1 MTQIQVQHGNCT
13 GKSREN
19 NGQIE
24 RREGTNRME
33 KARICLW
40 VIVFLNVLS
49 LQVASADVSAESKE
63 EQATATLKDTEVS
76 RLAKQIWQ
84 AFFSADGRFRQEG
97 IFRDGSPNR
106 YRYRIRLRIGGNFPI
121 RSKVN
126 LGFRMV
132 TGATD
137 DPTTGNVDLDNY
149 FSKKGFNLDRLF
161 LRYSPSSLLT
171 ITMGKFAN
179 PFEHVELVFHN
190 DVQLEGAAQQFRLK
204 DVGFI
209 DQVQLNFGQ
218 FVLDEIKTKPDT
230 NLFAG
235 QLFVKGFHF
244 KGLSFGTTLYEYR
257 NEDNIAQAVEEG
269 KLGGGDTNTRIGTGT
284 GTSSYLSGF
293 RMIEGLAKHEF
304 EIAAVPLWLLGAY
317 GQNLLADIN
326 DKAYWAEIGVGP
338 IARLRELKALYHYV
352 WVERESMIS
361 NYNNADIF
369 NPNTHGHELK
379 FVLPI
384 EKNISVEVLYFIAK
398 DIIASDTNPYQHKTR
413 LQIKVKF

>member
-1 MTQIQVQHGNCT
+1 MKNA
-13 GKSREN
+13 K
-19 NGQIE
+19 
-24 RREGTNRME
+24 
-33 KARICLW
+33 ICLW
-40 VIVFLNVLS
+40 VILFLNVLL
-49 LQVASADVSAESKE
+49 LQVASADALTDKE
-63 EQATATLKDTEVS
+63 PEGKDAS
-76 RLAKQIWQ
+76 QLAKQLWQ
-84 AFFSADGRFRQEG
+84 AFFSADARFRQEG

-106 YRYRIRLRIGGNFPI
+106 YRYRIRFRMNGSFPVHA
-121 RSKVN
+121 KVN

-149 FSKKGFNLDRLF
+149 FSKKSFSLDRLF
-161 LRYSPSSLLT
+161 LRYAPSQSLT

-190 DVQLEGAAQQFRLK
+190 DVQLEGAAQQFRVK

-209 DQVQLNFGQ
+209 DRVQLNLGQ
-218 FVLDEIKTKPDT
+218 FVLDEIKSSPDT

-244 KGLSFGTTLYEYR
+244 KGLSFGATLYEYR
-257 NEDNIAQAVEEG
+257 NEDNIAQAVEAG
-269 KLGGGDTNTRIGTGT
+269 RLGGGDTNTRIGAGT
-284 GTSSYLSGF
+284 GISSYLSGF
-293 RMIEGLAKHEF
+293 RTIEGLAKYEF
-304 EIAAVPLWLLGAY
+304 EIASVPLWLLGAY
-317 GQNLLADIN
+317 AQNLLADTD
-326 DKAYWAEIGVGP
+326 DKAYWAEIGIGP
-338 IARLRELKALYHYV
+338 TPHLGQLRALYHYV

-379 FVLPI
+379 FVLPV

-398 DIIASDTNPYQHKTR
+398 DIITDSTNPYQHKTR
-413 LQIKVKF
+413 LQIKAEF

>member
-1 MTQIQVQHGNCT
+1 M
-13 GKSREN
+13 EN
-19 NGQIE
+19 
-24 RREGTNRME
+24 
-33 KARICLW
+33 ARICLW
-40 VIVFLNVLS
+40 VIVFFSVLS
-49 LQVASADVSAESKE
+49 LQVAFADMPTESKGE
-63 EQATATLKDTEVS
+63 PATAALTDTEVS
-76 RLAKQIWQ
+76 QLAKQLWQ
-84 AFFSADGRFRQEG
+84 AFFSADARFRQES

-106 YRYRIRLRIGGNFPI
+106 YRYRIRLRMGGNFPI
-121 RSKVN
+121 NSKVN

-161 LRYSPSSLLT
+161 LRYTPSQSLT

-190 DVQLEGAAQQFRLK
+190 DVQLEGAAQQFRVK
-204 DVGFI
+204 GVGFI
-209 DQVQLNFGQ
+209 NQVQLNLGQ
-218 FVLDEIKTKPDT
+218 FVLDEIKSGADT

-244 KGLSFGTTLYEYR
+244 KGLSFGATLYEYR

-269 KLGGGDTNTRIGTGT
+269 RLGGGDTNTRIGAGT
-284 GTSSYLSGF
+284 GTSTYRSGF
-293 RMIEGLAKHEF
+293 RTIEGLAKHEF
-304 EIAAVPLWLLGAY
+304 EIGSVPLWLLGAY
-317 GQNLLADIN
+317 AQNLLADS
-326 DKAYWAEIGVGP
+326 DEKAYWAEIGAGP
-338 IARLRELKALYHYV
+338 ISRLGQLRALYRHV

-379 FVLPI
+379 FVLPV
-384 EKNISVEVLYFIAK
+384 EENISVDVLYFIAK
-398 DIIASDTNPYQHKTR
+398 DIIASDANPYQHKTR
-413 LQIKVKF
+413 LQLKVKF

>member
-1 MTQIQVQHGNCT
+1 MKNA
-13 GKSREN
+13 K
-19 NGQIE
+19 
-24 RREGTNRME
+24 
-33 KARICLW
+33 ICLW
-40 VIVFLNVLS
+40 VILFLNVLL
-49 LQVASADVSAESKE
+49 LQVASADALTDKE
-63 EQATATLKDTEVS
+63 PEGKDAS
-76 RLAKQIWQ
+76 QLAKQLWQ
-84 AFFSADGRFRQEG
+84 AFFSADARFRQEG

-106 YRYRIRLRIGGNFPI
+106 YRYRIRFRMNGSFPVHA
-121 RSKVN
+121 KVN

-149 FSKKGFNLDRLF
+149 FSKKAFNLDRLF
-161 LRYSPSSLLT
+161 LRYAPSQLLT

-190 DVQLEGAAQQFRLK
+190 DVQLEGAAQQFRVK

-209 DQVQLNFGQ
+209 DRVQLNLGQ
-218 FVLDEIKTKPDT
+218 FVLDEIKSSPDT

-244 KGLSFGTTLYEYR
+244 KGLSFGATLYEYR
-257 NEDNIAQAVEEG
+257 NEDNIAQAVEAG
-269 KLGGGDTNTRIGTGT
+269 RLGGGDTNTRIGAGT

-293 RMIEGLAKHEF
+293 RTIEGLAKYEF
-304 EIAAVPLWLLGAY
+304 EIASVPLWLLGAY
-317 GQNLLADIN
+317 AQNLLADTD
-326 DKAYWAEIGVGP
+326 DKAYWAEIGIGP
-338 IARLRELKALYHYV
+338 TPHLGQLRALYHYV

-379 FVLPI
+379 FVLPV

-398 DIIASDTNPYQHKTR
+398 DIITDSTNPYQHKTR
-413 LQIKVKF
+413 LQIKAEF

>member
-1 MTQIQVQHGNCT
+1 MKNA
-13 GKSREN
+13 K
-19 NGQIE
+19 
-24 RREGTNRME
+24 
-33 KARICLW
+33 ICLW
-40 VIVFLNVLS
+40 VILFLNVLL
-49 LQVASADVSAESKE
+49 LQVASADALTDKE
-63 EQATATLKDTEVS
+63 PEGKDAS
-76 RLAKQIWQ
+76 QLAKQLWQ
-84 AFFSADGRFRQEG
+84 AFFSADARFRQEG

-106 YRYRIRLRIGGNFPI
+106 YRYRIRFRMNGSFPVHA
-121 RSKVN
+121 KVN

-149 FSKKGFNLDRLF
+149 FSKKSFSLDRLF
-161 LRYSPSSLLT
+161 LRYAPSQSLT

-190 DVQLEGAAQQFRLK
+190 DVQLEGAAQQFRVK

-209 DQVQLNFGQ
+209 DRVQLNLGQ
-218 FVLDEIKTKPDT
+218 FVLDEIKSSPDT

-244 KGLSFGTTLYEYR
+244 KGLSFGATLYEYR
-257 NEDNIAQAVEEG
+257 NEDNIAQAVEAG
-269 KLGGGDTNTRIGTGT
+269 RLGGGDTNTRIGAGT

-293 RMIEGLAKHEF
+293 RTIEGLAKYEF
-304 EIAAVPLWLLGAY
+304 EIASVPLWLLGAY
-317 GQNLLADIN
+317 AQNLLADTD
-326 DKAYWAEIGVGP
+326 DKAYWAEIGIGP
-338 IARLRELKALYHYV
+338 TPHLGQLRALYHYV

-379 FVLPI
+379 FVLPV

-398 DIIASDTNPYQHKTR
+398 DIITDSTNPYQHKTR
-413 LQIKVKF
+413 LQIKAEF

>member
-1 MTQIQVQHGNCT
+1 
-13 GKSREN
+13 
-19 NGQIE
+19 
-24 RREGTNRME
+24 ME
-33 KARICLW
+33 KARIYLCA
-40 VIVFLNVLS
+40 IVFLSVLS
-49 LQVASADVSAESKE
+49 LQVASANAPIDKE
-63 EQATATLKDTEVS
+63 LEGKDAAQ
-76 RLAKQIWQ
+76 LAKQLWG
-84 AFFSADGRFRQEG
+84 AFFSADARFRQES

-106 YRYRIRLRIGGNFPI
+106 YRYRIRLRMGGNFPVH
-121 RSKVN
+121 SKVN

-137 DPTTGNVDLDNY
+137 DPTTGNVDFDNY

-161 LRYSPSSLLT
+161 LRYAPSQSLT
-171 ITMGKFAN
+171 ITMGKFPN
-179 PFEHVELVFHN
+179 PFEGVELVFHN
-190 DVQLEGAAQQFRLK
+190 DVQLEGAAQQFRVK

-209 DQVQLNFGQ
+209 NQVQLNLGQ
-218 FVLDEIKTKPDT
+218 FVLDEIKNGPDT

-257 NEDNIAQAVEEG
+257 NADNIAQAVEEG
-269 KLGGGDTNTRIGTGT
+269 RLGGGDTNTRIGAGT

-293 RMIEGLAKHEF
+293 RTIEGLAKHEF
-304 EIAAVPLWLLGAY
+304 EVGSVPLWLLGAY
-317 GQNLLADIN
+317 AQNILADTD
-326 DKAYWAEIGVGP
+326 DKAYWGEIGAGP
-338 IARLRELKALYHYV
+338 ISRLGQLHALYRYV

-369 NPNTHGHELK
+369 NPNAHGHELK

-384 EKNISVEVLYFIAK
+384 AENISVEVLYFIAK
-398 DIIASDTNPYQHKTR
+398 NIIADSANPYQHKTR

>member
-1 MTQIQVQHGNCT
+1 
-13 GKSREN
+13 
-19 NGQIE
+19 
-24 RREGTNRME
+24 ME
-33 KARICLW
+33 KARTCLW
-40 VIVFLNVLS
+40 VIVLLSVLS
-49 LQVASADVSAESKE
+49 PQVASADVLTESKGR
-63 EQATATLKDTEVS
+63 QAATALKDKEAS
-76 RLAKQIWQ
+76 QLAKQLWG
-84 AFFSADGRFRQEG
+84 AFFSADARFRQEG
-97 IFRDGSPNR
+97 IFRNGSPNR
-106 YRYRIRLRIGGNFPI
+106 YRYRIRLRMSGSFPI
-121 RSKVN
+121 HSKVN

-161 LRYSPSSLLT
+161 LRYAPSPLLT

-190 DVQLEGAAQQFRLK
+190 DVQLEGAAQQFRTK

-209 DQVQLNFGQ
+209 RQLQLNLGQ
-218 FVLDEIKTKPDT
+218 FILDEIKSRPDT

-235 QLFVKGFHF
+235 QLFVEGFHF
-244 KGLSFGTTLYEYR
+244 KGLSFGATLYEYW

-269 KLGGGDTNTRIGTGT
+269 RLGGGDTNTRIGAGT
-284 GTSSYLSGF
+284 GTSTYLSGF
-293 RMIEGLAKHEF
+293 RTIEGLAKYEF
-304 EIAAVPLWLLGAY
+304 EIASVSLWLLSAY
-317 GQNLLADIN
+317 AQNLLADTD

-338 IARLRELKALYHYV
+338 IPRLGQLRALYHYV
-352 WVERESMIS
+352 WVEQESMIS

-379 FVLPI
+379 LVLPI
-384 EKNISVEVLYFIAK
+384 EKNISIEALYFIAK
-398 DIIASDTNPYQHKTR
+398 DIIASSTNPYQHKTR

>member
-1 MTQIQVQHGNCT
+1 M
-13 GKSREN
+13 GKA
-19 NGQIE
+19 
-24 RREGTNRME
+24 
-33 KARICLW
+33 KICSW
-40 VIVFLNVLS
+40 VIVFLNILS
-49 LQVASADVSAESKE
+49 LQVASADMPTESKE
-63 EQATATLKDTEVS
+63 GQVATTLKDKDAS
-76 RLAKQIWQ
+76 QLAKQLWQ
-84 AFFSADGRFRQEG
+84 AFFSADARFRQEG

-106 YRYRIRLRIGGNFPI
+106 YRYRIRFRMNGSFPVHA
-121 RSKVN
+121 KVN

-149 FSKKGFNLDRLF
+149 FSKKSFSLDRLF
-161 LRYSPSSLLT
+161 LRYAPSQSLT

-190 DVQLEGAAQQFRLK
+190 DVQLEGAAQQFRVK

-209 DQVQLNFGQ
+209 RQVRLNLGQ
-218 FVLDEIKTKPDT
+218 FVLDEIKSSPDT

-244 KGLSFGTTLYEYR
+244 KGLSFGATLYEYR
-257 NEDNIAQAVEEG
+257 NEDNIAQAVEAG
-269 KLGGGDTNTRIGTGT
+269 RLGGGDTNTRIGAGT

-293 RMIEGLAKHEF
+293 RTIEGLAKYEF
-304 EIAAVPLWLLGAY
+304 EIASAPLWLLGAY
-317 GQNLLADIN
+317 AQNLLADTD
-326 DKAYWAEIGVGP
+326 DKAYWAEIGIGP
-338 IARLRELKALYHYV
+338 TPHLGQLRALYHYV

-379 FVLPI
+379 FVLPV

-398 DIIASDTNPYQHKTR
+398 DIITDSTNPYQHKTR
-413 LQIKVKF
+413 LQIKAEF

>member
-1 MTQIQVQHGNCT
+1 MEKTRVYLWIIIFLSVLSPQVVSANASID
-13 GKSREN
+13 KEP
-19 NGQIE
+19 
-24 RREGTNRME
+24 EGTD
-33 KARICLW
+33 AA
-40 VIVFLNVLS
+40 
-49 LQVASADVSAESKE
+49 Q
-63 EQATATLKDTEVS
+63 
-76 RLAKQIWQ
+76 LAKQLWQ
-84 AFFSADGRFRQEG
+84 GFFSADARFRQEG

-106 YRYRIRLRIGGNFPI
+106 YRYRIRLRMGGNFPI
-121 RSKVN
+121 HSKVD

-161 LRYSPSSLLT
+161 LRYTPSHSLT
-171 ITMGKFAN
+171 ITMGKFPN
-179 PFEHVELVFHN
+179 PFEGVELVFHN
-190 DVQLEGAAQQFRLK
+190 DVQLEGAAQQFRVK

-209 DQVQLNFGQ
+209 DQVQLNLGQ
-218 FVLDEIKTKPDT
+218 FVLDEIKSSPDT

-235 QLFVKGFHF
+235 QLFAKGFHF
-244 KGLSFGTTLYEYR
+244 KGLSFGATLYEYR

-269 KLGGGDTNTRIGTGT
+269 RLGGGDTNTRIGAGT

-293 RMIEGLAKHEF
+293 RTIEGLAKYEF
-304 EIAAVPLWLLGAY
+304 EIAAMPLWLLGAY
-317 GQNLLADIN
+317 AQNLLAVSD

-338 IARLRELKALYHYV
+338 IPHLGQLRALYHYV

-369 NPNTHGHELK
+369 NPNAHGHELK

-398 DIIASDTNPYQHKTR
+398 NIVADSTNPYQHKTR
-413 LQIKVKF
+413 LQLKVKF

>member
-1 MTQIQVQHGNCT
+1 MKNA
-13 GKSREN
+13 K
-19 NGQIE
+19 
-24 RREGTNRME
+24 
-33 KARICLW
+33 ICLW
-40 VIVFLNVLS
+40 VILFLNVLL
-49 LQVASADVSAESKE
+49 LQVASADALTDKEPESKDAS
-63 EQATATLKDTEVS
+63 Q
-76 RLAKQIWQ
+76 LAKQLWQ
-84 AFFSADGRFRQEG
+84 AFFSADARFRQEG

-106 YRYRIRLRIGGNFPI
+106 YRYRIRFRMNGSFPVHA
-121 RSKVN
+121 KVN

-149 FSKKGFNLDRLF
+149 FSKKSFSLDRLF
-161 LRYSPSSLLT
+161 LRYAPSQSLT

-190 DVQLEGAAQQFRLK
+190 DVQLEGAAQQFRVK

-209 DQVQLNFGQ
+209 DRVQLNLGQ
-218 FVLDEIKTKPDT
+218 FVLDEIKSSPDT

-244 KGLSFGTTLYEYR
+244 KGLSFGATLYEYR
-257 NEDNIAQAVEEG
+257 NEDNIAQAVEAG
-269 KLGGGDTNTRIGTGT
+269 RLGGGDTNTRIGAGT
-284 GTSSYLSGF
+284 GTSSYLFGF
-293 RMIEGLAKHEF
+293 RTIEGLAKHEF
-304 EIAAVPLWLLGAY
+304 EIGSVPLWLLGAY
-317 GQNLLADIN
+317 AQNLLADTD
-326 DKAYWAEIGVGP
+326 DKAYWAEIGIGP
-338 IARLRELKALYHYV
+338 TPHLGQLRALYHYV

-379 FVLPI
+379 FVLPV

-398 DIIASDTNPYQHKTR
+398 DIITDSTNPYQHKTR
-413 LQIKVKF
+413 LQIKAEF

>member
-1 MTQIQVQHGNCT
+1 M
-13 GKSREN
+13 K
-19 NGQIE
+19 
-24 RREGTNRME
+24 
-33 KARICLW
+33 KARIYLCAT
-40 VIVFLNVLS
+40 VFLSILS
-49 LQVASADVSAESKE
+49 LQVAPADASAESKE
-63 EQATATLKDTEVS
+63 EHAATTLKDTDIS
-76 RLAKQIWQ
+76 QQAKQLWGE
-84 AFFSADGRFRQEG
+84 FFFADARFRQEG
-97 IFRDGSPNR
+97 IFRDGSPSR
-106 YRYRIRLRIGGNFPI
+106 YRYRIRLRMGGNFPI
-121 RSKVN
+121 NSKVN

-161 LRYSPSSLLT
+161 LRYVPSQLLT
-171 ITMGKFAN
+171 VTVGKFPN

-190 DVQLEGAAQQFRLK
+190 DVQLEGAAQQFRLR

-209 DQVQLNFGQ
+209 DQLQLNLGQ
-218 FVLDEIKTKPDT
+218 FVLDEIRSSPDT

-235 QLFVKGFHF
+235 QLFVKGCHF
-244 KGLSFGTTLYEYR
+244 KGLSFGATLYEYR
-257 NEDNIAQAVEEG
+257 NEDNIAQAIEEG
-269 KLGGGDTNTRIGTGT
+269 RLGGGDTNTRVGART

-293 RMIEGLAKHEF
+293 RTIEGLAEHEV
-304 EIAAVPLWLLGAY
+304 EIGSVPLWLLGAY
-317 GQNLLADIN
+317 AQNILADAD

-338 IARLRELKALYHYV
+338 IPQLAQLRALYHYV

-379 FVLPI
+379 FVLPL

-398 DIIASDTNPYQHKTR
+398 DIIASAANPYRYKTR
-413 LQIKVKF
+413 LQLKVKF

>member
-1 MTQIQVQHGNCT
+1 MGC
-13 GKSREN
+13 
-19 NGQIE
+19 NGQVE
-24 RREGTNRME
+24 RHEGADMTERV
-33 KARICLW
+33 KVYLCA
-40 VIVFLNVLS
+40 IVFLSVLW
-49 LQVASADVSAESKE
+49 LQVAFADVVAESKE
-63 EQATATLKDTEVS
+63 QLAAATLKDTEVS
-76 RLAKQIWQ
+76 QLAKQLWG

-97 IFRDGSPNR
+97 VFRDGAPNR
-106 YRYRIRLRIGGNFPI
+106 YRYRIRLRMSGNFPI
-121 RSKVN
+121 HSKVN

-161 LRYSPSSLLT
+161 LRYAPSSLLT

-209 DQVQLNFGQ
+209 DQVQLNLGQ

-235 QLFVKGFHF
+235 QLFVEGFHF

-269 KLGGGDTNTRIGTGT
+269 RLGGGDTNTRLGAGT

-317 GQNLLADIN
+317 GQNLLADVN

-338 IARLRELKALYHYV
+338 IPRLRELKALYHYV

-369 NPNTHGHELK
+369 NPNAHGHELK
-379 FVLPI
+379 FVVPI

-398 DIIASDTNPYQHKTR
+398 DIIASDANPYQHKTR
-413 LQIKVKF
+413 LQIKAKF

>member
-1 MTQIQVQHGNCT
+1 MKNA
-13 GKSREN
+13 K
-19 NGQIE
+19 
-24 RREGTNRME
+24 
-33 KARICLW
+33 ICLW
-40 VIVFLNVLS
+40 VILFLNVLL
-49 LQVASADVSAESKE
+49 LQVASADALTDKEPESKDAS
-63 EQATATLKDTEVS
+63 Q
-76 RLAKQIWQ
+76 LAKQLWG
-84 AFFSADGRFRQEG
+84 AFFSADARFRQEG

-106 YRYRIRLRIGGNFPI
+106 YRYRIRFRMNGSFPVH
-121 RSKVN
+121 SKVN

-132 TGATD
+132 TGATN

-161 LRYSPSSLLT
+161 LRYAPSPLLT

-190 DVQLEGAAQQFRLK
+190 DVQLEGAAQQFWLK

-209 DQVQLNFGQ
+209 DQVQLNLGQ
-218 FVLDEIKTKPDT
+218 FVLDEIKSRPDT

-235 QLFVKGFHF
+235 QLFIEGFHF
-244 KGLSFGTTLYEYR
+244 NGLSFGTTLYEYR

-269 KLGGGDTNTRIGTGT
+269 RLGGGDTNTRIGAGT

-293 RMIEGLAKHEF
+293 RTIEGLAKYEF
-304 EIAAVPLWLLGAY
+304 EIASVPLWLLGAY
-317 GQNLLADIN
+317 AQNLLADTD
-326 DKAYWAEIGVGP
+326 DKAYWAEIGIGP
-338 IARLRELKALYHYV
+338 TPHLGQLRALYHYV

-379 FVLPI
+379 FVLPV

-398 DIIASDTNPYQHKTR
+398 DIITDSTNPYQHKTR
-413 LQIKVKF
+413 LQIKAEF